1 MKMKKR
7 MAYFIILVSLL
18 LVYARPAVSDSLSD
32 SSSFRC
38 RGKIVNNRDTQYSVM
53 KKCGKPTHEA
63 RSGNVWVYDFGP
75 YRFVYYVIFV
85 DGRVNRIKV
94 GSQRR

>member
-1 MKMKKR
+1 MKKR
-7 MAYFIILVSLL
+7 TVCFIILVSLSL
-18 LVYARPAVSDSLSD
+18 IYARPAVSDSLAD

-38 RGKIVNNRDTQYSVM
+38 RGKVVSNRDTQYSVE
-53 KKCGKPTHEA
+53 KKCGKPTSEA

-94 GSQRR
+94 GAQRR